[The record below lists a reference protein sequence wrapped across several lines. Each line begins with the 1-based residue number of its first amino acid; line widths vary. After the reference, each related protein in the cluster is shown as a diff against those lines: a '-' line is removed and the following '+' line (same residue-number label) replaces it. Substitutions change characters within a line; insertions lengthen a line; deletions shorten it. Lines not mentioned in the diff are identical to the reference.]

1 MASWHFNSNSKFKS
15 FRIVESNRVETWRRN
30 WTENPDAG
38 ILWFIQDGLIETW
51 AASENVVVLTRASHR
66 DVSLSRGRCD
76 PATSPLRF
84 RQKCKRI
91 RKKEIIWLLK
101 AFSVSTISISKSAA
115 VSGLPCFRFAI
126 AAPPKST
133 RDKNIVPRLL
143 PTTIQIGISIS
154 NQSTLTIQSEH
165 FFKKIE
171 KPTKLHFDT
180 KMAAP
185 DEAICLMSAAML
197 KVYLHNPKRIC
208 LLLAIFAANVHCGHK
223 SRLPTD
229 PTGTQLKWN
238 EANCKRT
245 LR

>member
-1 MASWHFNSNSKFKS
+1 MASWNFNFRKIFEWKVKS
-15 FRIVESNRVETWRRN
+15 FRIVEGNRVETWRRN

-38 ILWFIQDGLIETW
+38 ILWFIQDGLTETW

-91 RKKEIIWLLK
+91 KKKEIIWLLK

-133 RDKNIVPRLL
+133 RDKNTLSRVFCRRQFKLEFPLS
-143 PTTIQIGISIS
+143 T
-154 NQSTLTIQSEH
+154 NQHWRFSLNI
-165 FFKKIE
+165 FF
-171 KPTKLHFDT
+171 
-180 KMAAP
+180 
-185 DEAICLMSAAML
+185 
-197 KVYLHNPKRIC
+197 
-208 LLLAIFAANVHCGHK
+208 
-223 SRLPTD
+223 
-229 PTGTQLKWN
+229 
-238 EANCKRT
+238 
-245 LR
+245 